1 MVEVKF
7 SNLNSAQLH
16 ILADAVGEMENLGNP
31 EVVAPKTVEP
41 KAIQPKA
48 IQPKAIQPKEENKQ
62 TKKEEVKTDAPKKEE
77 VKTEAAKKEAP
88 KTITKAEARELVNAK
103 ITKAIDTPSASKIRG
118 ENNKAIKEKLAE
130 YDVKGISDLTGDQ
143 IQEFKDFVNTLQD
156 VK

>member
-31 EVVAPKTVEP
+31 ELVQKTEKTESKVTKPAPIKKIEP
-41 KAIQPKA
+41 V
-48 IQPKAIQPKEENKQ
+48 KEESTPTPAPIEKEVESDPKQ
-62 TKKEEVKTDAPKKEE
+62 VKVEV
-77 VKTEAAKKEAP
+77 
-88 KTITKAEARELVNAK
+88 KTITKSEARELVNAK
-103 ITKAIDTPSASKIRG
+103 ITKAIDTPTAAKLRG

>member
-41 KAIQPKA
+41 KAIQPK
-48 IQPKAIQPKEENKQ
+48 EENKQ
-62 TKKEEVKTDAPKKEE
+62 TKKEEVKTEAAKKEE

-103 ITKAIDTPSASKIRG
+103 ITKAIDTPTSTKIRG

>member
-31 EVVAPKTVEP
+31 ELVQKTENKVTKPAPVKNIEPVKKESAPTLIEKEIESAPKPVKVE
-41 KAIQPKA
+41 I
-48 IQPKAIQPKEENKQ
+48 
-62 TKKEEVKTDAPKKEE
+62 
-77 VKTEAAKKEAP
+77 
-88 KTITKAEARELVNAK
+88 KTITKSEARELVNAK
-103 ITKAIDTPSASKIRG
+103 ITKAIDTPAATKLRG

>member
-31 EVVAPKTVEP
+31 ELVQKTEKKESKESKVTKPAPIKKIEPVKEESAPAPIEKEIESEP
-41 KAIQPKA
+41 KPVKV
-48 IQPKAIQPKEENKQ
+48 
-62 TKKEEVKTDAPKKEE
+62 EV
-77 VKTEAAKKEAP
+77 
-88 KTITKAEARELVNAK
+88 KTITKSEARELVNAK
-103 ITKAIDTPSASKIRG
+103 ITKAIDSPSAAKIRG

>member
-31 EVVAPKTVEP
+31 ELVVPKTVEP
-41 KAIQPKA
+41 KATQPTQPKA
-48 IQPKAIQPKEENKQ
+48 ETKQPEKVAPKTE
-62 TKKEEVKTDAPKKEE
+62 TPKKED
-77 VKTEAAKKEAP
+77 VKTELPKEQP
-88 KTITKAEARELVNAK
+88 KTITKAEARELVNSK
-103 ITKAIDTPSASKIRG
+103 ITKAIDTPTASKIRG

>member
-31 EVVAPKTVEP
+31 ELVQKTENKVTKPAPSPSQVKNIEP
-41 KAIQPKA
+41 V
-48 IQPKAIQPKEENKQ
+48 KEEIATTSTPTPAEK
-62 TKKEEVKTDAPKKEE
+62 EVKSDPKPVKVE
-77 VKTEAAKKEAP
+77 V
-88 KTITKAEARELVNAK
+88 KTITKSEARELVNSK
-103 ITKAIDTPSASKIRG
+103 ITKAIDTPTATKIRG

-130 YDVKGISDLTGDQ
+130 YGVKGISDLTGDQ
-143 IQEFKDFVNTLQD
+143 IQEFKDYVNTLQD